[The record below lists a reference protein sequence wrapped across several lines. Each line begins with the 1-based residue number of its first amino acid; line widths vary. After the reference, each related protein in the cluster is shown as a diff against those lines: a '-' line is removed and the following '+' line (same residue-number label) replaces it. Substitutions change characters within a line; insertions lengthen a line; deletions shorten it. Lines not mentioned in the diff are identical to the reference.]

1 MLGRYLWKRLF
12 QPSPT
17 VLTPDFFMLPLEKTL
32 DLKIYIGKGGERIVR
47 GNNKN
52 VYLHSND

>member
-1 MLGRYLWKRLF
+1 
-12 QPSPT
+12 
-17 VLTPDFFMLPLEKTL
+17 MLPLEKTL

-52 VYLHSND
+52 VYLHNND